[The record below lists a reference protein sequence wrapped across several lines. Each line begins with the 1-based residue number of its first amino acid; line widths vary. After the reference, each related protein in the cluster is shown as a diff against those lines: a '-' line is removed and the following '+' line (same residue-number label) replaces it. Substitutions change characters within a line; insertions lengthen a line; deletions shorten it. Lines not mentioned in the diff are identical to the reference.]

1 MASAPA
7 EMNAKPAINALNA
20 GIVQP
25 NSSAHFNRKAALL
38 YVSHT
43 RAAYCTITGQCE
55 SKNFGGSSDYQRQS
69 VTAIFGQGWQL
80 DANVGFVFLVFPFGR
95 LSILPDPDCRRR
107 ALFAIRHA
115 LCL

>member
-55 SKNFGGSSDYQRQS
+55 SKNFVAAAIISGKVSQRYS
-69 VTAIFGQGWQL
+69 L
-80 DANVGFVFLVFPFGR
+80 RVGNLMQQMLVSFFPFFHLEG
-95 LSILPDPDCRRR
+95 
-107 ALFAIRHA
+107 
-115 LCL
+115 